1 MAKSADDPRLVLLA
15 TRAGFWLSGDAGATW
30 RSLAAP
36 KDAQVNSVAILRG
49 EPRVI
54 FAAANEGLYHSADL
68 GRSWKLGGWG
78 LPLSDLTGLAVHPDG
93 RTVYVS
99 DFKWGGVYRSEDR
112 GQTWTRFPDAG
123 LASDR
128 VWALGLDPQTPGELL
143 AASIA
148 GGLHLFTLTPHPIA
162 PTTAQGSSDR
172 PVLAGRT
179 RVPTTANILQR

>member
-1 MAKSADDPRLVLLA
+1 
-15 TRAGFWLSGDAGATW
+15 
-30 RSLAAP
+30 
-36 KDAQVNSVAILRG
+36 
-49 EPRVI
+49 
-54 FAAANEGLYHSADL
+54 
-68 GRSWKLGGWG
+68 
-78 LPLSDLTGLAVHPDG
+78 VHPDG

-112 GQTWTRFPDAG
+112 GQTWTRFPDTG

-148 GGLHLFTLTPHPIA
+148 GGLHLFTLTPHPPSA
-162 PTTAQGSSDR
+162 PTAAQGSSDP